1 MDDVMNFNPLLSP
14 VLIISLLAPLTVFLL
29 WMEARRTFRFR
40 FLRIVSAGIMMLAL
54 AAILLRPSFTVDK
67 PGDVLLLT
75 PGFEKEKVDSVLALN
90 PGLVVKHLTGVQP
103 HVHSTIVRT
112 SGELRNMAD
121 RIRFLAGYG
130 LKEAELEHL
139 RGKSFSHIPSALPE
153 GITAISIPEKMVS
166 NRHYPVEGIYNG
178 TSAASKIILSG
189 PGGREDSVT
198 VKGKGLHAFHFSY
211 LARRAGN
218 IMYELI
224 VTDSLGN
231 QVIEKLPLKVAEAK
245 PLNILFIQSYPT
257 FETQYLKNFLAQK
270 KHRLVLRYQLSK
282 QAVRYEYANRPP
294 VSMNAISRNTIKEFD
309 VIVTDNDALEK
320 LSPAERTIVL
330 DEIENGG
337 LGLLNLQ
344 GSFPKNLKPTDVFPF
359 DVFRVKTDTTEI
371 IRDTRRFIL
380 PAIPLRLS
388 PAASVTELIKNKSGI
403 LTGYG
408 YRGAGKIGFQFLKE
422 TYRLSLYGDSVAYS
436 EIWTPLIEQI
446 ARPEQEPYSIDITSP
461 FPRYPDEPLHLEV
474 ISSGQ
479 NPAVTHDSI
488 KVPLKE
494 DVLLDDVWHGTVWP
508 GNSGWHWLNILPYYV
523 SEDGE
528 WKTLEIANRMNE
540 TRLIAATG
548 DTSTPAGMIK
558 EEREIPP
565 LLFYTLFLLAAGFI
579 WLAPKL

>member
-1 MDDVMNFNPLLSP
+1 MDDVMNFNALLSP
-14 VLIISLLAPLTVFLL
+14 VLVISLLVPITVFLL

-40 FLRIVSAGIMMLAL
+40 FLRILSAGMMMLAL

-75 PGFEKEKVDSVLALN
+75 PGFEKEKVDSVLTLN
-90 PGLVVKHLTGVQP
+90 PGLVVKYLTGAQP

-112 SGELRNMAD
+112 SDELRDMAD

-139 RGKSFSHIPSALPE
+139 RGKSFSYIPSALPE

-166 NRHYPVEGIYNG
+166 NRRYPVEGIYNG
-178 TSAASKIILSG
+178 TPAASKIILSG

-198 VKGKGLHAFHFSY
+198 VRGKGPHAFHFSY
-211 LARRAGN
+211 HARRAGN

-224 VTDSLGN
+224 VADSLGN
-231 QVIEKLPLKVAEAK
+231 RVIEKLPLKVGEAK
-245 PLNILFIQSYPT
+245 PLNILFIQSYPA

-270 KHRLVLRYQLSK
+270 NHRLVLRYQLSK
-282 QAVRYEYANRPP
+282 HAVRYEYANRPP
-294 VSMNAISRNTIKEFD
+294 VSMNAISRNTIKEFE

-344 GSFPKNLKPTDVFPF
+344 GSVPKNIKPTDVFPF
-359 DVFRVKTDTTEI
+359 DVFRVKTDTAEI
-371 IRDTRRFIL
+371 MGDSRRFIL
-380 PAIPLRLS
+380 PAIPLRVS

-422 TYRLSLYGDSVAYS
+422 TYRLSLSGDSVAYS

-479 NPAVTHDSI
+479 KPAVANDSI
-488 KVPLKE
+488 TVPLKE

-508 GNSGWHWLNILPYYV
+508 GNSGWHWLNTLPYYV

-528 WKTLEIANRMNE
+528 WKTLEIANRMNA
-540 TRLIAATG
+540 TRLVAVTG
-548 DTSTPAGMIK
+548 NTSTPAGMIK
-558 EEREIPP
+558 EEKEIPP